1 MANAFF
7 SNHVTIPSVR
17 DLRHFQ
23 FALQSEAPII
33 LLSDVHIGNLKSLTQ
48 KCHEARKKVIVHVD
62 LIGGLN
68 KDQIGIKLLKDLFQ
82 VDGLIS
88 PNAKIVNRA
97 KDVGLIGIHRF
108 FLLDSRSLEN
118 GLKGLE
124 MSELDAI
131 EILPGPFA
139 KQFVNQFRAV
149 KNVPILAGGFI
160 NSAEVVHELFA
171 AGINGVTTSKR
182 ELWNIR
188 DNKIR

>member
-1 MANAFF
+1 MPR
-7 SNHVTIPSVR
+7 S
-17 DLRHFQ
+17 Q
-23 FALQSEAPII
+23 E
-33 LLSDVHIGNLKSLTQ
+33 
-48 KCHEARKKVIVHVD
+48 KVIVHVD

-68 KDQIGIKLLKDLFQ
+68 KDQMGIKLLKDLFQ

-88 PNAKIVNRA
+88 PSAKIVNRA
-97 KDVGLIGIHRF
+97 KNVGLIGIHRF

-124 MSELDAI
+124 MSDLDAI

-160 NSAEVVHELFA
+160 DSAEVVHELFA

>member
-118 GLKGLE
+118 GLRGLE

-139 KQFVNQFRAV
+139 KPFLNQFRAV

-160 NSAEVVHELFA
+160 DSVEVIHELFD

-182 ELWNIR
+182 DLWNTMY
-188 DNKIR
+188 NKIQ